1 VGCRLDNGLTL
12 TARSGQRGMDRLSL
26 TGLRVDCIVGVY
38 PGERNT
44 PQPLGLDLVLH
55 FDTRAAA
62 YEAKLRDTVDYARL
76 WGELRFLLQ
85 ASRFLLLESA
95 AEALARY
102 ILAPPTE
109 DAPRARVRAVSVRL
123 SKPQALAGAGLP
135 ALEIERAAD
144 DFRLESEARPF
155 GQVDAIFATK
165 GCGIQRLRIAPGRAI
180 AAHEHRRMDESEL
193 VLGYG
198 LLLQGEAV
206 AAGTAHRW
214 PRGYVHRYD
223 NPTSVEQSVLCVAR
237 PSFMPEDHIPAN
249 DSPATE
255 REIEA
260 TCFFR
265 S

>member
-1 VGCRLDNGLTL
+1 MAKTIARR
-12 TARSGQRGMDRLSL
+12 TAAKSWDTLSL

-44 PQPLGLDLVLH
+44 PQPLGLDLTMH
-55 FDTRAAA
+55 FDTRPAA

-76 WGELRFLLQ
+76 WGEVRFVLQ

-95 AEALARY
+95 AEAIACY

-109 DAPRARVRAVSVRL
+109 DAPRARVRSVGVRL
-123 SKPQALAGAGLP
+123 TKPQALAGAGVP
-135 ALEIERAAD
+135 ALEIQRSADELEQKSERH
-144 DFRLESEARPF
+144 PF
-155 GQVDAIFATK
+155 GMSDLIFATK
-165 GCGIQRLRIAPGRAI
+165 GCGIQRLRLAAGQSI

-193 VLGYG
+193 VLGDG
-198 LLLQGEAV
+198 LLLQGEPV

-214 PRGYVHRYD
+214 PRGFAHRYD
-223 NPTSVEQSVLCVAR
+223 NPSAIEQSVLCVAR
-237 PSFMPEDHIPAN
+237 PFFMADDHLPAAA
-249 DSPATE
+249 SGAIE
-255 REIEA
+255 RDIEA